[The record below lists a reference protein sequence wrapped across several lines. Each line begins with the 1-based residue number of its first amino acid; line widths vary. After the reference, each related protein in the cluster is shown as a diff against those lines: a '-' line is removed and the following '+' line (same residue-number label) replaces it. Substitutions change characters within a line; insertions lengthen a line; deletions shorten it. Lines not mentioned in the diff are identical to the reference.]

1 MANAE
6 FARFID
12 RFTMQYV
19 RTYPHPVERV
29 WRAITDPGE
38 VGTWFMPAAFDL
50 RVGGAW
56 LIGAGEAGFAGLVA
70 ALEPPRLVRFAHGGA
85 MPGGEGGYLQY
96 ELEPAGDHTR
106 LTFTQHFTPG
116 ACYVATLD
124 DPGGDLPAGPDTP
137 WKPGFVGGW
146 HELLE
151 ALGDHLEGV
160 PPGSRLPETDVSIV
174 ARVWARGMVGA
185 GEFDQ
190 ATADR
195 YVRDIRREQEV
206 VLLNQL
212 YREHIRTAVPA
223 AEPKED

>member
-174 ARVWARGMVGA
+174 ARV
-185 GEFDQ
+185 
-190 ATADR
+190 
-195 YVRDIRREQEV
+195 
-206 VLLNQL
+206 
-212 YREHIRTAVPA
+212 
-223 AEPKED
+223 